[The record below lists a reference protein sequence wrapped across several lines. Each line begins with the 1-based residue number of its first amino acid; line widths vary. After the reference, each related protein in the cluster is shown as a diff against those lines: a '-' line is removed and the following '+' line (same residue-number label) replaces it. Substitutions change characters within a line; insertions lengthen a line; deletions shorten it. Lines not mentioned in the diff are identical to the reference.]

1 MNRLI
6 IWYNRNRKS
15 IWKIIGVA
23 IVAIVTLQ
31 LVQYIWKENKKRENQ
46 PTINTENISNTEA
59 NFNSITLQEDKSVI
73 SGDKITSGQASTLEV
88 LDTFIDYCNN
98 KKINEAYD
106 LLSQD
111 CKNEMY
117 PKIENFKNSYW
128 ASVFSGYK
136 KNISV
141 ENWTGNIYKVTYMED
156 ALSTGVY
163 QQTNN
168 IRDFIT
174 ITTDEEGKTKLNINN
189 YVGRQ
194 DINKETEAYGI
205 KIKAIEKNTYMDYE
219 IYTFEV
225 TNNSDSPILLN
236 TRNNV
241 DCMYLEDVNDLKY
254 TAYTHELTEAELKL
268 ALKETKK
275 IKIKYYNKYS
285 SSRKIN
291 KIVFSKVIL
300 KYNAYINYQN
310 PGYYKDYGTIQIN
323 L

>member
-15 IWKIIGVA
+15 IWKIIGVV
-23 IVAIVTLQ
+23 IVAIVVLQ

-46 PTINTENISNTEA
+46 TTINTNNINNTES
-59 NFNSITLQEDKSVI
+59 NFNSITLQENKSVV
-73 SGDKITSGQASTLEV
+73 SGDKITSGQTSTLEV

-98 KKINEAYD
+98 NKINEAYD

-117 PKIENFKNSYW
+117 PKVENFKNSYW
-128 ASVFSGYK
+128 DSIFSGNK
-136 KNISV
+136 KHISV
-141 ENWTGNIYKVTYMED
+141 DNWTGNIYKVTYMED

-168 IRDFIT
+168 IQDY
-174 ITTDEEGKTKLNINN
+174 ITTTTDKEGKTKLNINN
-189 YVGRQ
+189 YIGRQ
-194 DINKETEAYGI
+194 DINKETESYGI
-205 KIKAIEKNTYMDYE
+205 KIKTIEKNTYMDYE

-225 TNNSDSPILLN
+225 TNNSDNPILLN
-236 TRNNV
+236 DANNI
-241 DCMYLEDVNDLKY
+241 DCMYLEDINDLKY
-254 TAYTHELTEAELKL
+254 TAYTHELTEAELKI

-285 SSRKIN
+285 SSRKIKN
-291 KIVFSKVIL
+291 IVFSKVIL

-310 PGYYKDYGTIQIN
+310 PGYYKDYGTIKIS